1 MSKPIHVNENYIHNC
16 DSEKVQ
22 IKTKVKAISQMG
34 FTSEE
39 VIRIMD
45 FYLFN
50 APVLKGNKTDDFGL
64 KSLNDYGWRGSSA
77 MSRLES
83 KLLNA
88 SGISIF
94 CFIKSDSI
102 DETLKQMNLDD
113 EICTQHPRA
122 VFKQNSKAVIYE
134 DGSTEI
140 KQHETR
146 MECLFRHFRNAIA
159 HNPTYLFDNENIMF
173 EDCDESGKI
182 SARILMPKNA
192 LLTWIEIVR
201 SGNGN
206 Q

>member
-1 MSKPIHVNENYIHNC
+1 MDILNKLYEMTAFAQTGGDWTFLIMILIAFVLLYLGIVKKYEPLLLIPIGFGVLLANFPGGGMGV
-16 DSEKVQ
+16 VQ
-22 IKTKVKAISQMG
+22 AASDGTV
-34 FTSEE
+34 
-39 VIRIMD
+39 
-45 FYLFN
+45 
-50 APVLKGNKTDDFGL
+50 VL
-64 KSLNDYGWRGSSA
+64 
-77 MSRLES
+77 
-83 KLLNA
+83 
-88 SGISIF
+88 
-94 CFIKSDSI
+94 
-102 DETLKQMNLDD
+102 
-113 EICTQHPRA
+113 P
-122 VFKQNSKAVIYE
+122 

-159 HNPTYLFDNENIMF
+159 HNHTYLFDNENIMF